1 MGATVSCYSEPME
14 DVPHPRLHKRKNT
27 YYLRASYPADLLHLF
42 KGKERWKSLGT
53 TDYREAVR
61 RVRAA
66 SADFDAEMERLRATE
81 AGPPANLSQRE
92 IVRLCGK
99 AYDFAI
105 RQWEDQPGGA
115 VVYEKFIDKMSR
127 TNTAAELEAEIGP
140 HLAEL
145 LSRSSTVGKI
155 DEDTRARFLPALR
168 DTIRDAAT
176 TLRRRANNDYGT
188 DHLVNR
194 FGGANKKPAGGLSL
208 RRLMDDYLA
217 DPSVRRGEK
226 TLLSYR
232 ILFDAIEELM
242 GPDKL
247 VRDVTREDCKQVRS
261 LLQTIPKNARKVY
274 PGKSLLEAARLAK
287 IEGKPLM
294 SVGTVN
300 SYLNN
305 QSSLFNWAVNEDL
318 ADRNPAR
325 ELQLADPVK
334 DRNKRKPVPLH
345 DLTKLFQMPLY
356 TGCVDDE
363 NGYAK
368 RGTSHPRRGRFWVPL
383 LALFHGLRQGEA
395 CQLHKTDVRQIGGV
409 WCLMLSEEDPDEME
423 VEDRKRIKTEAGERF
438 VPLHAEL
445 IAMGF
450 LDFVRSCNGV
460 RLFPELERDKYGYFS
475 TMSKWF
481 GRFLT
486 KAGVKQ
492 PRVTFHSLRH
502 NYRDALRRAKLS
514 RDVIQALGGW
524 AGEGVDD
531 DYGGD
536 LEAFVSVLAEAVA
549 RVSYEGLNLSH
560 LHVPSTPARAVA

>member
-1 MGATVSCYSEPME
+1 ME

-42 KGKERWKSLGT
+42 KGKERWKSLAT
-53 TDYREAVR
+53 SDYREAVR

-66 SADFDAEMERLRATE
+66 SSAFDAEMDRLRATDV
-81 AGPPANLSQRE
+81 GPPANLSQQE

-99 AYDFAI
+99 AYEFAI
-105 RQWEDQPGGA
+105 RQWGARPGGP
-115 VVYEKFIDKMSR
+115 VIYEKFIDKMVR
-127 TNTAAELEAEIGP
+127 TESPTELEAEIGP

-176 TLRRRANNDYGT
+176 TLLRRANNDYGS
-188 DHLVNR
+188 DDLVQR
-194 FGGANKKPAGGLSL
+194 FGEALKKPAGGVSL
-208 RRLMDDYLA
+208 RQLMDDYLA
-217 DPSVRRGEK
+217 DPSVTRGEK

-232 ILFDAIEELM
+232 IVFDAIEELM

-247 VRDVTREDCKQVRS
+247 VRDVNRADCKRVRS

-274 PGKSLLEAARLAK
+274 PGKSLQEAARLAK
-287 IEGKPLM
+287 IDGKPLM
-294 SVGTVN
+294 SVGTIN
-300 SYLNN
+300 SYLINL
-305 QSSLFNWAVNEDL
+305 SSLFNWAVKEEH
-318 ADRNPAR
+318 ADRNPAAD
-325 ELQLADPVK
+325 LQLADPVK
-334 DRNKRKPVPLH
+334 DKNKRKPVPLG
-345 DLTKLFQMPLY
+345 DLPKLFQMPLY

-368 RGTSHPRRGRFWVPL
+368 RGPNHPRRGRFWVPL

-395 CQLHKTDVRQIGGV
+395 CQLHKTDVRRVGNV
-409 WCLMLSEEDPDEME
+409 WCLMLSEGDPAEME

-460 RLFPELERDKYGYFS
+460 RLFPELERDSYGYFS

-481 GRFLT
+481 GRFLA

-502 NYRDALRRAKLS
+502 NYRDALSRARLS
-514 RDVIQALGGW
+514 RDVIRALGGW
-524 AGEGVDD
+524 ASDGVDD

-536 LEAFVSVLAEAVA
+536 LEAFVSVLADAVA
-549 RVSYEGLNLSH
+549 KVSYEDLNLSH
-560 LHVPSTPARAVA
+560 LHVSTPLARAVA

>member
-14 DVPHPRLHKRKNT
+14 EVPHPRLHKRKNT

-53 TDYREAVR
+53 SDYREAVR

-66 SADFDAEMERLRATE
+66 SSAFDAEMDRLRSTDV
-81 AGPPANLSQRE
+81 GPPANLSQQE

-99 AYDFAI
+99 AYEFAI
-105 RQWEDQPGGA
+105 RQWGARPGGP
-115 VVYEKFIDKMSR
+115 VIYEKFIDKMAR
-127 TNTAAELEAEIGP
+127 TESPTELEAEIGP

-176 TLRRRANNDYGT
+176 TLLRRANNDYGS
-188 DHLVNR
+188 DDLVQR
-194 FGGANKKPAGGLSL
+194 FGEALKKPAGGVSL
-208 RRLMDDYLA
+208 RQLMDDYLA
-217 DPSVRRGEK
+217 DPSVTRGEK

-232 ILFDAIEELM
+232 IVFDAIEELM

-247 VRDVTREDCKQVRS
+247 VRDVNRADCKRVRS

-274 PGKSLLEAARLAK
+274 PGKSLQEAARLAK
-287 IEGKPLM
+287 IDGKPLM
-294 SVGTVN
+294 SVGTIN
-300 SYLNN
+300 SYLINL
-305 QSSLFNWAVNEDL
+305 SSLFNWAVKEEH
-318 ADRNPAR
+318 ADRNPAAD
-325 ELQLADPVK
+325 LQLADPVK
-334 DRNKRKPVPLH
+334 DKNKRKPVPLG
-345 DLTKLFQMPLY
+345 DLPKLFQMPLY

-363 NGYAK
+363 NGHAK
-368 RGTSHPRRGRFWVPL
+368 RGPNRPRRGRFWVPL

-395 CQLHKTDVRQIGGV
+395 CQLHKTDVRRVGNV
-409 WCLMLSEEDPDEME
+409 WCLMLSEGDPAEME

-460 RLFPELERDKYGYFS
+460 RLFPELERDSYGYFS

-481 GRFLT
+481 GRFLA

-502 NYRDALRRAKLS
+502 NYRDALSRARLS
-514 RDVIQALGGW
+514 RDVIRALGGW
-524 AGEGVDD
+524 ASDGVDD

-536 LEAFVSVLAEAVA
+536 LEAFVSVLADAVA
-549 RVSYEGLNLSH
+549 KVSYEDLNLSH
-560 LHVPSTPARAVA
+560 LHVSTPPARAVA

>member
-1 MGATVSCYSEPME
+1 ME

-27 YYLRASYPADLLHLF
+27 YYLRASYPADLQHLF

-53 TDYREAVR
+53 SDYREAVR

-66 SADFDAEMERLRATE
+66 SSAFDAEMDRLRATDV
-81 AGPPANLSQRE
+81 GPPANLSQQE

-99 AYDFAI
+99 AYEFAI
-105 RQWEDQPGGA
+105 RQWGARPGGP
-115 VVYEKFIDKMSR
+115 VIYEKFIDKMVR
-127 TNTAAELEAEIGP
+127 TESPTELEAEIGP

-176 TLRRRANNDYGT
+176 TLLRRANNDYGT
-188 DHLVNR
+188 DHLVQR
-194 FGGANKKPAGGLSL
+194 FGEALKRPAGGLSL
-208 RRLMDDYLA
+208 RQLMDDYLA
-217 DPSVRRGEK
+217 DPSVTRGEK

-232 ILFDAIEELM
+232 IVFDAIEELV

-247 VRDVTREDCKQVRS
+247 VRDVIRADCKRVRS

-274 PGKSLLEAARLAK
+274 PGKSLQEAARLAK
-287 IEGKPLM
+287 IDGKPLM
-294 SVGTVN
+294 SVGTIN
-300 SYLNN
+300 SYLINL
-305 QSSLFNWAVNEDL
+305 SSLFNWAVKEEH
-318 ADRNPAR
+318 ADRNPAAD
-325 ELQLADPVK
+325 LQLADPVK
-334 DRNKRKPVPLH
+334 DKNKRKPVPLG
-345 DLTKLFQMPLY
+345 DLPKLFQMPLY

-368 RGTSHPRRGRFWVPL
+368 SGPNHPRRGRFWVPL

-395 CQLHKTDVRQIGGV
+395 CQLHKTDVRQVGNV
-409 WCLMLSEEDPDEME
+409 WCLMLSEGDPAEME

-460 RLFPELERDKYGYFS
+460 RLFPELERDSYGYFS

-481 GRFLT
+481 GRFLA

-502 NYRDALRRAKLS
+502 NYRDALSRARLS
-514 RDVIQALGGW
+514 RDVIRALGGW
-524 AGEGVDD
+524 ASDGVDD

-549 RVSYEGLNLSH
+549 KVSYEGLNLQH
-560 LHVPSTPARAVA
+560 LHVSTPPARAVA

>member
-53 TDYREAVR
+53 SDYREAVR

-66 SADFDAEMERLRATE
+66 SSAFDAEMDRLRATE

-99 AYDFAI
+99 AYEFAI
-105 RQWEDQPGGA
+105 RQWGDRPGGP
-115 VVYEKFIDKMSR
+115 VIYEKFIDKMSR
-127 TNTAAELEAEIGP
+127 TQSPTELEAEIGP

-168 DTIRDAAT
+168 DTISDAAT
-176 TLRRRANNDYGT
+176 TLLRRANNDYGT
-188 DHLVNR
+188 DDLVQR
-194 FGGANKKPAGGLSL
+194 FGEAHKKPTGGLSL
-208 RRLMDDYLA
+208 RQLMDDYLA
-217 DPSVRRGEK
+217 DPSVTRGEK

-232 ILFDAIEELM
+232 IVFDAIEELM

-247 VRDVTREDCKQVRS
+247 VRDVNRADCKRVRA

-274 PGKSLLEAARLAK
+274 PGKSLQDAARLAK
-287 IEGKPLM
+287 IDGKPLM
-294 SVGTVN
+294 SVGTIN
-300 SYLNN
+300 SYLIN
-305 QSSLFNWAVNEDL
+305 QSSLFNWAVKEEL
-318 ADRNPAR
+318 ADRNPAAD
-325 ELQLADPVK
+325 LQLADPVK
-334 DRNKRKPVPLH
+334 DKNKRKPVPLG
-345 DLTKLFQMPLY
+345 DLPKLFQMPLY

-368 RGTSHPRRGRFWVPL
+368 RGPNHPRRGRFWVPL

-395 CQLHKTDVRQIGGV
+395 CQLHKADVRQIGGI
-409 WCLMLSEEDPDEME
+409 WCLMLSEGDPDEME
-423 VEDRKRIKTEAGERF
+423 VEDRKRIKTDAGERF
-438 VPLHAEL
+438 VPLHSEL

-460 RLFPELERDKYGYFS
+460 RLFPELERDRYGYFS

-481 GRFLT
+481 GRFLS

-514 RDVIQALGGW
+514 RDVVQALGGW
-524 AGEGVDD
+524 ASDGVDD

-549 RVSYEGLNLSH
+549 NVSYEGLNLRH
-560 LHVPSTPARAVA
+560 LHVSTTPARAVA